1 LTSRVSGDIV
11 VARHRVVKGI
21 MRRGKKHSGTS
32 EKQPIRALV
41 DQIAGLGLICSGTLL
56 ERTKICGKPN
66 CRCAS
71 DPKARHGPYHEWSW
85 REGGR
90 LRHKIVPP
98 DKVDLLRAAIRNYR
112 TVQELLV
119 RWERESASII
129 FGEPERKSQPGK
141 KIN

>member
-1 LTSRVSGDIV
+1 MII
-11 VARHRVVKGI
+11 ARHLVVKEI
-21 MRRGKKHSGTS
+21 MARGKKNSGPS

-56 ERTKICGKPN
+56 ERTKTCGKPN
-66 CRCAS
+66 CRCAT
-71 DPKARHGPYHEWSW
+71 DPEARHGPYHEWSW

-98 DKVDLLRAAIRNYR
+98 EKVDLLREAIRNYR
-112 TVQELLV
+112 IVQELLGQ
-119 RWERESASII
+119 WERESASII

>member
-1 LTSRVSGDIV
+1 MV

-21 MRRGKKHSGTS
+21 MRRGKKNSGTS
-32 EKQPIRALV
+32 ETQPIRALV

-98 DKVDLLRAAIRNYR
+98 DKVDLLRTAIRNYR

>member
-1 LTSRVSGDIV
+1 M
-11 VARHRVVKGI
+11 AP
-21 MRRGKKHSGTS
+21 KKKNSGTS

-56 ERTKICGKPN
+56 ERTKSCGKPN

-71 DPKARHGPYHEWSW
+71 DPEARHGPYHEWSW

-98 DKVDLLRAAIRNYR
+98 EKAELLREAIRNYR
-112 TVQELLV
+112 TVQELLG